1 MAFSSR
7 LTITCLMSMGSM
19 GRYKISSDSSRA
31 MGQSGN
37 RRRMVSRASPATSS
51 SISSCLF
58 RGMTPSRI
66 LVMESRFSTM
76 ALRESASL
84 LMSRTRE
91 ALRSEEAISSLDS
104 STEAAP
110 EMAVRGVRRS
120 WDTARRILPRM
131 VSRSAWS

>member
-1 MAFSSR
+1 
-7 LTITCLMSMGSM
+7 
-19 GRYKISSDSSRA
+19 
-31 MGQSGN
+31 
-37 RRRMVSRASPATSS
+37 
-51 SISSCLF
+51 
-58 RGMTPSRI
+58 
-66 LVMESRFSTM
+66 
-76 ALRESASL
+76 
-84 LMSRTRE
+84 MSRTRE